1 MDRKSS
7 RLSGLIGALL
17 ALGCTGNVVGPTD
30 GDGSGT
36 APGSTATAGS
46 GSTGSTGSA
55 SLPSE
60 FVPSGSRLRRLT
72 VSEYQNSLRD
82 LLGPAI
88 VIPVELEADTVLNGF
103 AAIGASRMAFS
114 PRATEQLE
122 AAALDVASQA
132 VSDVANRASLVP
144 CTPAAT
150 VDDACS
156 NQFVQS
162 FGRRAFRRPLT
173 QEEIDRYVTV
183 ARTAAEALGDFWG
196 GIEYAIAGLLQSPHF
211 LYRAELGRPDVAK
224 PSLYVLDDYQ
234 LATRL
239 SFLLWN
245 TTPDDA
251 LLDAAAAGELSTA
264 AGLQA
269 ASERLLASERAHSA
283 LSTFFTEML
292 RLAELDT
299 LPQSAQ
305 AFPQMTATLG
315 AAMRS
320 ETLSLLTDIVFTKN
334 ADYRDL
340 FTTQTTFVDPEL
352 ALLYGLPPPQ
362 GSGFVEVSL
371 PADGPRLGYLGQG
384 SFLALNAHI
393 SSTSPTYRGKFV
405 REVLLCSAIPPPPPD
420 VVAVLPEDTGTG
432 GPQTMRDKL
441 TVHRTDPA
449 CAGCHAVMD
458 PIGLALEHFDG
469 IGAYRDT
476 DQGLTIDAT
485 GELDG
490 VPFDGL
496 RGLAEALKEHPD
508 LGSCL
513 TRSLFRYATGHLESE
528 GEEPLIQAL
537 SAALSADGYR
547 VQSLLGDLVQSE
559 GFRFVGAPE

>member
-7 RLSGLIGALL
+7 RLSGLIAALL

-30 GDGSGT
+30 GNGSGT
-36 APGSTATAGS
+36 GPGSTGTDGN
-46 GSTGSTGSA
+46 GSTGSTGSVD
-55 SLPSE
+55 LPSE
-60 FVPSGSRLRRLT
+60 FVPSGSRLRRLR
-72 VSEYQNSLRD
+72 VIEYQNSLRD
-82 LLGPAI
+82 LLGPGI

-103 AAIGASRMAFS
+103 ASIGASRMAFS
-114 PRATEQLE
+114 PRATELLE

-132 VSDVANRASLVP
+132 VSDVANRALLVP

-156 NQFVQS
+156 AQFLES

-173 QEEIDRYVTV
+173 PEEVNRYVTV
-183 ARTAAEALGDFWG
+183 AATAAEALGDFWG

-211 LYRAELGRPDVAK
+211 LYRAELGQPDVAN
-224 PSLYVLDDYQ
+224 PSLRVLDGYQ

-269 ASERLLASERAHSA
+269 ATERLLVSDRAQPA
-283 LSTFFTEML
+283 LQNFFTEML
-292 RLAELDT
+292 RLSDLDG

-315 AAMRS
+315 AAMRT

-340 FTTQTTFVDPEL
+340 FSTTTTFVDPEL
-352 ALLYGLPPPQ
+352 ALLYGLPAPQ
-362 GSGFVEVSL
+362 GSDFVEVSL
-371 PADGPRLGYLGQG
+371 PIDGPRVGYLGHG
-384 SFLALNAHI
+384 SFLALNAHVA
-393 SSTSPTYRGKFV
+393 STSPTYRGKFV

-420 VVAVLPEDTGTG
+420 VVTDLPENTGAG

-469 IGAYRDT
+469 IGAYRET

-485 GELDG
+485 GDLDG
-490 VPFDGL
+490 APFDGL
-496 RGLAEALKEHPD
+496 RGLAEVLKANPD
-508 LGSCL
+508 LGACL
-513 TRSLFRYATGHLESE
+513 ARSLFRYATGHLEGE
-528 GEEPLIQAL
+528 GEEPVIQSL

-547 VQSLLGDLVQSE
+547 VQSLLGDLIQSA